1 MPAPFDVRVDP
12 LTGATVVVDRARQSR
27 PNLTGTAS
35 DQDCPF
41 CPGGLEAPER
51 YTTRSFENRW
61 PSIPD
66 GRVEVLLYTPD
77 HDASLSSLGADG
89 LLPVLHLWA
98 DRTEA
103 LGRRPD
109 VDYVLV
115 FENRGDD
122 VGATIPHPHGQAY
135 AYPFVPDVPRREL
148 ELDACPLCAPPDP
161 ALVVSSCGGWVA
173 WVPDAAAW
181 PFELRVAP
189 SSHVPDLPAARD
201 RFPDL
206 AVVLADA
213 LARLDGLFDD
223 PMPLMSW
230 WHQRPT
236 DGGDWAGAHVHLH
249 VAPAL
254 RAPGTLRYVA
264 GAELGSGV
272 YLNPVDPAEAAARLR
287 DVPLR

>member
-1 MPAPFDVRVDP
+1 VAGPLDFDVRVDP
-12 LTGATVVVDRARQSR
+12 LSGATVVVSGSRQDR
-27 PNLTGTAS
+27 PNQPEG
-35 DQDCPF
+35 CPF
-41 CPGGLEAPER
+41 CPGGLEAPEPYR
-51 YTTRSFENRW
+51 TRWFENRW

-77 HDASLSSLGADG
+77 HDAALWELGTGGVAAVVD
-89 LLPVLHLWA
+89 LWA

-103 LGRRPD
+103 LGARAD

-115 FENRGDD
+115 FENRGAE
-122 VGATIPHPHGQAY
+122 VGATIPHPHGQVY

-148 ELDACPLCAPPDP
+148 AVEPCPLCAPP
-161 ALVVSSCGGWVA
+161 AAELVVSRAGGWTA

-189 SSHVPDLPAARD
+189 DEHVPDLPAARSSSG
-201 RFPDL
+201 DL
-206 AVVLADA
+206 AAVLVDA
-213 LARLDGLFDD
+213 LARLDALFGA
-223 PMPLMSW
+223 PMPLMLW

-236 DGGDWAGAHVHLH
+236 DGGDWPGAHVHLH
-249 VAPAL
+249 VAAAW

-272 YLNPVDPAEAAARLR
+272 YLNPVVPADAAARLR
-287 DVPLR
+287 AAR